1 MGVAD
6 STDILVSLPS
16 KLVSELDKIV
26 RAQNC
31 SRNQCVQE
39 AMQMYVLDRRKVILR
54 EQLKQG
60 YQSMA
65 ALNLVLAE
73 EGPDE
78 DALYYYECRLA
89 EAD

>member
-1 MGVAD
+1 MAD
-6 STDILVSLPS
+6 FKDILVTLPQP
-16 KLVSELDKIV
+16 LLSELDKIV
-26 RAQNC
+26 HEQKC

-39 AMQMYVLDRRKVILR
+39 AMQMYVMDRKKVILR
-54 EQLKQG
+54 EKLKQG

-78 DALYYYECRLA
+78 DSFYYFECGKSGA
-89 EAD
+89 E